1 MNSESK
7 KNSTYNPEIINQKAW
22 LIVDSAGSIKFSNQV
37 FHHLFKL
44 DKGSNLNE
52 IKFEPDLHNVIT
64 KLSENKLSGFS
75 SVFIYEADNKIIN
88 YKIEIE
94 KVKLFNSPYYI
105 IVFNPEEGERFIE
118 DKISNLHFA
127 LEYGKVPVIIFDNK
141 GIVSF
146 ATNSFEKILDF
157 ELDVIYN
164 SHISKILSNNLS
176 SEKIDRLEAAIE
188 AGKHWSETISLSLID
203 EQPFHFELTLNP
215 IFNESGKILNFVLTA
230 HDISYYIIK
239 NQVTKK
245 SENQLKQIVNNIS
258 DLLIILKQSN
268 DFIYFE
274 HGNDD
279 FLKEFKLDK
288 NSILLK
294 KYEEVLPK
302 ELANKIKEEISY
314 LQRRMELQCK
324 FAFNYEEK
332 FYSCRIVI
340 IGEDNLKEKLFVI
353 SLKDITD
360 EEIKKEQLKK
370 LYRKEQQLS
379 RLKTTFLQNM
389 SHEIR
394 TPFTAIMGY
403 SDIMVD
409 CIEEK
414 DFDTVVEITD
424 SLKSVLTRV
433 MNLFENILE
442 VSEIETDEV
451 HLDLVTMNCNQILKA
466 VHTKKLKEAKLNG
479 VEIELD
485 LDSEDYLCKIDWIKF
500 ERIIL
505 NLVDNSIKYSNNGK
519 IKISSRTT
527 EEYVTIT
534 ITDSGVGI
542 NETVISRL
550 LEPFVQEEPD
560 GHLRNY
566 EGAGLGLTIAY
577 EYTKLMNGEMNI
589 KSTKNVGTEIFLNF
603 PRQKHLK

>member
-1 MNSESK
+1 MNSEFENISK
-7 KNSTYNPEIINQKAW
+7 YNTEAINQKAW
-22 LIVDSAGSIKFSNQV
+22 LIVDNVGNIKFSNQV

-44 DKGSNLNE
+44 DKGDNLIE
-52 IKFEPDLHNVIT
+52 INFEPDLSGVIA

-75 SVFIYEADNKIIN
+75 SVFIFETDNKIIN

-94 KVKLFNSPYYI
+94 KVQLFNSSYFI
-105 IVFNPEEGERFIE
+105 VVFNPEEGEGIIE

-127 LEYGKVPVIIFDNK
+127 LEYGKVPVILFNNK
-141 GIVSF
+141 GIISY
-146 ATNSFEKILDF
+146 ATNSFEKILDL
-157 ELDVIYN
+157 ELDAIYN
-164 SHISKILSNNLS
+164 SHISKALSNNLS
-176 SEKIDRLEAAIE
+176 HEKLERLEKAIKE
-188 AGKHWSETISLSLID
+188 GKQWSETISLALID
-203 EQPFHFELTLNP
+203 EQPFYFELKLNP
-215 IFNESGKILNFVLTA
+215 IFNESESIISFVLTA
-230 HDISYYIIK
+230 HDISYYVFK

-245 SENQLKQIVNNIS
+245 SETQLKSIINNIS

-268 DFIYFE
+268 NFIYFE

-279 FLKEFKLDK
+279 FFRTFNLDR
-288 NSILLK
+288 NYISLK

-302 ELANKIKEEISY
+302 ELAIKIKKEILH
-314 LQRRMELQCK
+314 LQRRMEQQCK
-324 FAFNYEEK
+324 FDFNFDNK
-332 FYSCRIVI
+332 FYNCRIVI
-340 IGEDNLKEKLFVI
+340 IGEENSNDKLFVI

-370 LYRKEQQLS
+370 LYKKEQQLS

-409 CIEEK
+409 CIEEG
-414 DFDTVVEITD
+414 DYETVVEITD
-424 SLKSVLTRV
+424 SLKNVLNRV

-451 HLDLVTMNCNQILKA
+451 LLELVSMNCNQILEA
-466 VHTKKLKEAKLNG
+466 VYTKKEEEAKAKG
-479 VEIELD
+479 VEILLD
-485 LDSEDYLCKIDWIKF
+485 LDSSNYLCEIDWIKF

-505 NLVDNSIKYSNNGK
+505 NLVDNAIKYTNNGK
-519 IKISSRTT
+519 IKISSKTT

-534 ITDSGVGI
+534 ITDTGVGI
-542 NETVISRL
+542 NETVIHRL

-566 EGAGLGLTIAY
+566 EGAGLGLTIAH
-577 EYTKLMNGEMNI
+577 EYTRLMNGEMNI
-589 KSTKNVGTEIFLNF
+589 KSTKNIGTEIFLNF
-603 PRQKHLK
+603 PIIKH

>member
-1 MNSESK
+1 MNSEFEDI
-7 KNSTYNPEIINQKAW
+7 STYNTEMINQKAW
-22 LIVDSAGSIKFSNQV
+22 LIVDSAGNIKFSNQV
-37 FHHLFKL
+37 FHRLFKL
-44 DKGSNLNE
+44 EKGDNLKE
-52 IKFEPDLHNVIT
+52 IKFEPDLQSVII
-64 KLSENKLSGFS
+64 KLSENKLFGFS
-75 SVFIYEADNKIIN
+75 SVFIYETDSKIIN

-94 KVKLFNSPYYI
+94 KVQLFNSPYFI
-105 IVFNPEEGERFIE
+105 IVFNPEEEERFIE

-141 GIVSF
+141 GIISF

-157 ELDVIYN
+157 ELDDIYN

-176 SEKIDRLEAAIE
+176 SEKLERLEVAIG
-188 AGKHWSETISLSLID
+188 AGKQWSETISLSLID
-203 EQPFHFELTLNP
+203 EQPFYFELKLNP
-215 IFNESGKILNFVLTA
+215 IFNESGSIVNFVLTA
-230 HDISYYIIK
+230 HDISHYVFK
-239 NQVTKK
+239 NQVAKK

-279 FLKEFKLDK
+279 FLKTFKLDK
-288 NSILLK
+288 NYISLK
-294 KYEEVLPK
+294 RYEEALPK
-302 ELANKIKEEISY
+302 RLADKIKEEISH

-324 FAFNYEEK
+324 FTFNYEDK

-340 IGEDNLKEKLFVI
+340 IGEDNYKEKLFVI

-409 CIEEK
+409 CIEEG

-424 SLKSVLTRV
+424 SLKSVLNRV

-451 HLDLVTMNCNQILKA
+451 HLELVSMNCNQILEA
-466 VHTKKLKEAKLNG
+466 VHTKKLEEAKIKG

-485 LDSEDYLCKIDWIKF
+485 LDSKDYLCKIDWIKF

-505 NLVDNSIKYSNNGK
+505 NLVDNSIKYTNNGK
-519 IKISSRTT
+519 IKISSRTM
-527 EEYVTIT
+527 EDYVTI
-534 ITDSGVGI
+534 IISDSGVGI
-542 NETVISRL
+542 NETVINRL

-577 EYTKLMNGEMNI
+577 EYAKLMNGEMNI
-589 KSTKNVGTEIFLNF
+589 KSAKNVGTEIFLNF
-603 PRQKHLK
+603 PLLHN